1 MDARQRL
8 TTRGMLTRGSYLR
21 VLRESAGRSMS
32 QRALAKV
39 AGVAAGTVQRAELD
53 ASNITPDTWEKLF
66 TPFDITLGELDARV
80 AAMSRLM
87 AGGELAEHAPPT
99 PFPAPA
105 HPPPHRHD
113 GATGIDADY
122 LSVMQLWWREL
133 DLDDRERVFDFAR
146 KLRDDRRA
154 LRQRELDPAGRAL
167 SA

>member
-1 MDARQRL
+1 
-8 TTRGMLTRGSYLR
+8 MLTRGSYLR
-21 VLRESAGRSMS
+21 VLREGAGRSMS

-53 ASNITPDTWEKLF
+53 ASNITSETWEKLF
-66 TPFDITLGELDARV
+66 TPFDITLAELDARV

-87 AGGELAEHAPPT
+87 TGGELSHLEAPT

-105 HPPPHRHD
+105 PPLPHRVD
-113 GATGIDADY
+113 MPAADTDY
-122 LSVMQLWWREL
+122 LAVMQIWWREL
-133 DLDDRERVFDFAR
+133 ELDDRERVFDFAR

-154 LRQRELDPAGRAL
+154 MRQRDADPVGRAL